1 MNMSPATIEIMAT
14 LDVLSTG
21 TLKCR
26 EDLGTLL
33 ELTAQSNAQRQLDD
47 LGFTA
52 KFLSKSHGI
61 MQRIGRNGQ
70 GYDQLA
76 KEFSSNL
83 EKATALIRSLMTA
96 APIEVQQRFV
106 STYLSLTPESL
117 QNLLSL
123 FYDLSWYK
131 NWRMDSER
139 AGKQ

>member
-1 MNMSPATIEIMAT
+1 MSPTTIEVLAA

-26 EDLGTLL
+26 SDLGTLL
-33 ELTAQSNAQRQLDD
+33 ELAAQNNAQYQLDG
-47 LGFTA
+47 LSFTA

-70 GYDQLA
+70 GYEQLA

-96 APIEVQQRFV
+96 APIEVRQRFD

-123 FYDLSWYK
+123 FHDLSWYK

-139 AGKQ
+139 AGK

>member
-1 MNMSPATIEIMAT
+1 MNMSPATIEIMAA
-14 LDVLSTG
+14 LDALSTG

-26 EDLGTLL
+26 TDLCTLI
-33 ELTAQSNAQRQLDD
+33 ELTAQGNVQRQLDD
-47 LGFTA
+47 LSFTA

-83 EKATALIRSLMTA
+83 EKATTLIRSLVAT
-96 APIEVQQRFV
+96 APIEVRQRFD
-106 STYLSLTPESL
+106 STYLSLTPESFR
-117 QNLLSL
+117 NLLSL

-131 NWRMDSER
+131 NWRLDSER
-139 AGKQ
+139 AGR